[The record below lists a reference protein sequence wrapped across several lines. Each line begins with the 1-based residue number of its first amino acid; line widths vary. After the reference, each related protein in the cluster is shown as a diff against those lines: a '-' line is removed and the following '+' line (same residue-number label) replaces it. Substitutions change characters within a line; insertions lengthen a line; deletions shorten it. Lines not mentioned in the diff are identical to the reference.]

1 MATNIQVIH
10 IEKRVSIPSGLNRH
24 ITRQQ
29 FVTEG
34 DTRKVEVWVPDNADP
49 KKTKGNMELISR
61 KTENEDGIS
70 YEMTLQQAVDKRI
83 KEADIRPRIGQVT
96 SLEMIFSGSHDR
108 MAAMSRKELK
118 NWADDTVKWAK
129 ETWGEE
135 NVVSASLHV
144 DEKTPHIHMIV
155 VPIVTGQSR
164 RTSYQQNKG
173 KSKKQYKIDH
183 TKSRLC
189 VNEVYTTGKL
199 YAYHD
204 SYAKEVSSK
213 YGMER
218 GVRAEPGSKKKH
230 TNSIEYN
237 RMLAAQAAEQQALI
251 DELTS
256 DYESKKTKI
265 EEDIQQRQ
273 MNLTTLSSKIDEEEN
288 KLTKAKAK
296 SKKAEK
302 ESKDAEEKLT
312 ELGEKKT
319 GIEQEIAQLQTKKD
333 TLSSA
338 VEEEQKKFDAA
349 EAKTKK
355 AEERLTSQQEKI
367 EKNTRIINNQVA
379 DFNAKKVELDQT
391 KAAIEANKET
401 ITQQKQTISANE
413 ATIQKQEKLKS
424 STVISDDAADKKILE
439 KLQTVKGLEEE
450 EARLSRSIVSKKTEL
465 ATADANLQ
473 KRLRMI
479 DAKANLDDVPKKGAF
494 GYNSDKVTAFIE
506 SVEMASLK
514 RAMYWT
520 PTDIK
525 VDTAIQE
532 ENTRLR
538 KVEDDYKD
546 FMNSP
551 KRMQQRIEHLENES
565 IRRRIAENLKYALK
579 KEVEIIRFT
588 VDKTPNGDD
597 IFVKFTIKGDS
608 TQWAGRITP
617 KEYINY
623 TDKPLNS
630 LQELKDHWTDKI
642 WHALGSLSEIQQK
655 REKEDTLA
663 RYSTKLS
670 TLTKEDIKVT
680 DYVADGNHYLL
691 FASNGRA
698 YEVNPNGSTW
708 STKDSRVKTLDDC
721 RRLSKENIWKNEGD
735 INNPKIS
742 RGRRR

>member
-1 MATNIQVIH
+1 MATSIQVIH

-34 DTRKVEVWVPDNADP
+34 ETRKVEVWVPDNADP

-129 ETWGEE
+129 DTWGEE

-319 GIEQEIAQLQTKKD
+319 GIEQEIAQLQVKKD
-333 TLSSA
+333 TLSTA

-349 EAKTKK
+349 EDKTKK

-367 EKNTRIINNQVA
+367 EKNTRIINNQVDEFYA
-379 DFNAKKVELDQT
+379 RKAELDQT
-391 KAAIEANKET
+391 KADIK
-401 ITQQKQTISANE
+401 ANE
-413 ATIQKQEKLKS
+413 ATISDQNDEIASNQTYLSELKNIQDEISRKKDELSSLSSMGLLKMIMDIPKRILADIQARIKGYWKGTVTSYEEVKIPIEDEPEEENFAKINIRNGDHDYFIEVREKTGEVYYNGDLEPRKWKNSSEEMIMSEMAEYFRSELTPEAKEYVDSLYKKPTSTENIVWQSQQILGNAEIIKNAEGNYTLK
-424 STVISDDAADKKILE
+424 TWDRDFRKWVKVADCVGY
-439 KLQTVKGLEEE
+439 TVK
-450 EARLSRSIVSKKTEL
+450 S
-465 ATADANLQ
+465 
-473 KRLRMI
+473 
-479 DAKANLDDVPKKGAF
+479 
-494 GYNSDKVTAFIE
+494 
-506 SVEMASLK
+506 
-514 RAMYWT
+514 
-520 PTDIK
+520 
-525 VDTAIQE
+525 
-532 ENTRLR
+532 
-538 KVEDDYKD
+538 
-546 FMNSP
+546 
-551 KRMQQRIEHLENES
+551 
-565 IRRRIAENLKYALK
+565 
-579 KEVEIIRFT
+579 
-588 VDKTPNGDD
+588 
-597 IFVKFTIKGDS
+597 DS
-608 TQWAGRITP
+608 TYDYITLTLANGQT
-617 KEYINY
+617 EYYNQFG
-623 TDKPLNS
+623 KPLTKK
-630 LQELKDHWTDKI
+630 QLKQ
-642 WHALGSLSEIQQK
+642 LGIGVSQTNKGYGGPSM
-655 REKEDTLA
+655 
-663 RYSTKLS
+663 
-670 TLTKEDIKVT
+670 
-680 DYVADGNHYLL
+680 
-691 FASNGRA
+691 
-698 YEVNPNGSTW
+698 
-708 STKDSRVKTLDDC
+708 
-721 RRLSKENIWKNEGD
+721 
-735 INNPKIS
+735 
-742 RGRRR
+742 

>member
-1 MATNIQVIH
+1 MATSIQVIH

-34 DTRKVEVWVPDNADP
+34 ETRKVEVWVPDNADP

-108 MAAMSRKELK
+108 MTAMSRKELK

-199 YAYHD
+199 YTYHD

-218 GVRAEPGSKKKH
+218 GVRAEPGNKKKH
-230 TNSIEYN
+230 TNSIEFN

-251 DELTS
+251 DDLTS

-296 SKKAEK
+296 SEQAEK

-338 VEEEQKKFDAA
+338 VEEEQKKFDVA
-349 EAKTKK
+349 EAKAKK
-355 AEERLTSQQEKI
+355 AEEKLTELEGKI
-367 EKNTRIINNQVA
+367 EHNKGVIQRQVA
-379 DFNAKKVELDQT
+379 DINARKVELNQT
-391 KAAIEANKET
+391 EVDIN
-401 ITQQKQTISANE
+401 ANE
-413 ATIQKQEKLKS
+413 ATISDQNDEIASNQTYLSELKNIQDEISRKKDELSSLSSMGLLKMIMDIPKRILADIQARIKGYWKGTVMSYEEVKIPIEDEPEEENFAKINIRNGEHDYFIEVREKTGEVYYNGDLEPRKWKNS
-424 STVISDDAADKKILE
+424 SKEMIMSEMAEYFRSELTPEAKKYVDSLYKKPTSTENIVWQSEQTLGNAKMIQNAESDYTFMTFDKDFRKWVKVADCVGY
-439 KLQTVKGLEEE
+439 TVK
-450 EARLSRSIVSKKTEL
+450 S
-465 ATADANLQ
+465 
-473 KRLRMI
+473 
-479 DAKANLDDVPKKGAF
+479 
-494 GYNSDKVTAFIE
+494 
-506 SVEMASLK
+506 
-514 RAMYWT
+514 
-520 PTDIK
+520 
-525 VDTAIQE
+525 
-532 ENTRLR
+532 
-538 KVEDDYKD
+538 
-546 FMNSP
+546 
-551 KRMQQRIEHLENES
+551 
-565 IRRRIAENLKYALK
+565 
-579 KEVEIIRFT
+579 
-588 VDKTPNGDD
+588 
-597 IFVKFTIKGDS
+597 DS
-608 TQWAGRITP
+608 TYDYIT
-617 KEYINY
+617 
-623 TDKPLNS
+623 L
-630 LQELKDHWTDKI
+630 
-642 WHALGSLSEIQQK
+642 
-655 REKEDTLA
+655 TLA
-663 RYSTKLS
+663 SGKKKYYNQFGNP
-670 TLTKEDIKVT
+670 LTEKQRRQQGLGEPTTSKG
-680 DYVADGNHYLL
+680 YG
-691 FASNGRA
+691 G
-698 YEVNPNGSTW
+698 P
-708 STKDSRVKTLDDC
+708 SR
-721 RRLSKENIWKNEGD
+721 
-735 INNPKIS
+735 
-742 RGRRR
+742 

>member
-1 MATNIQVIH
+1 MATSIQVIH

-61 KTENEDGIS
+61 ETKNEDGIS

-83 KEADIRPRIGQVT
+83 REAGIRPRIGQVT

-108 MAAMSRKELK
+108 MIAMSRKELK
-118 NWADDTVKWAK
+118 NWANDTVKWAK

-237 RMLAAQAAEQQALI
+237 RMLAAQAAEKQALI

-256 DYESKKTKI
+256 DYDSKKSEIQK
-265 EEDIQQRQ
+265 DIQDLQK
-273 MNLTTLSSKIDEEEN
+273 NLASLSSEIDEEEN

-312 ELGEKKT
+312 ELSEKKT
-319 GIEQEIAQLQTKKD
+319 GIEQEIAQLQVKKD
-333 TLSSA
+333 TLSTA

-349 EAKTKK
+349 KTKTEK
-355 AEERLTSQQEKI
+355 AEEKLTELEGKI
-367 EKNTRIINNQVA
+367 EHNKGVIQRQVA
-379 DFNAKKVELDQT
+379 DFNARKVELNQT
-391 KAAIEANKET
+391 EADIN
-401 ITQQKQTISANE
+401 ANE
-413 ATIQKQEKLKS
+413 ATISDQNDEIATNQEYLDELKNIQDNISRKKDELSAFSSLGLLKMIMDIPKRIIAEIQRRIEDYWYGNVTSYEEVQYSFGDGPEENCAKINIKNGDEEYFIEVREETGHVYWNGESEPYKYRKSGDVMVMPELAEFFRTELTPDAKQCVESLY
-424 STVISDDAADKKILE
+424 
-439 KLQTVKGLEEE
+439 
-450 EARLSRSIVSKKTEL
+450 KKTTKAETVWQSKQILGAAKIIKNAEREYTLKTWDRDFRKWVKVADCVGYSVKSDSTYDYITLTL
-465 ATADANLQ
+465 AS
-473 KRLRMI
+473 
-479 DAKANLDDVPKKGAF
+479 G
-494 GYNSDKVTAFIE
+494 
-506 SVEMASLK
+506 
-514 RAMYWT
+514 
-520 PTDIK
+520 
-525 VDTAIQE
+525 
-532 ENTRLR
+532 
-538 KVEDDYKD
+538 
-546 FMNSP
+546 
-551 KRMQQRIEHLENES
+551 
-565 IRRRIAENLKYALK
+565 K
-579 KEVEIIRFT
+579 KEYYNQFGNPLTEKQRRQQGLGVSQT
-588 VDKTPNGDD
+588 N
-597 IFVKFTIKGDS
+597 KGY
-608 TQWAGRITP
+608 GG
-617 KEYINY
+617 
-623 TDKPLNS
+623 
-630 LQELKDHWTDKI
+630 H
-642 WHALGSLSEIQQK
+642 
-655 REKEDTLA
+655 
-663 RYSTKLS
+663 
-670 TLTKEDIKVT
+670 
-680 DYVADGNHYLL
+680 
-691 FASNGRA
+691 
-698 YEVNPNGSTW
+698 
-708 STKDSRVKTLDDC
+708 SR
-721 RRLSKENIWKNEGD
+721 
-735 INNPKIS
+735 
-742 RGRRR
+742 